1 MIHSRPFLKILCLLS
16 ASSFAQ
22 AFGDPISAA
31 RSSPATA
38 LERAYEK
45 SAHDALVRYFAE
57 KTFLVKAKV
66 EMDPAPEPSNAQER
80 MPRLPGIPYQP
91 MSGEATAP
99 SLDESIGAVGLD
111 VLVDTSYTQRDRDF
125 IQYLVVVAAN
135 LDTARGDLV
144 RVGRAAFP
152 RDDRSLHRA
161 VAWKDPVRE
170 PAASKTDSVRP
181 PSDSA
186 ASVPEQG
193 MIRQVADRL
202 LSQLPLIV
210 VCLSVLAAIWILRR
224 PAPAPA
230 AKASDAPQPSRE
242 ASQPAQD
249 SASGKTSPV
258 SSSGGSSQDLRSL
271 RPFLVN
277 SFIGDPRTCGQI
289 LRSWVEHDRAKG
301 AHEAGVLIA
310 GLNPRLLE
318 TVRETLGEDGAKLV
332 EGQIAAKEDIPEEE
346 FLGAARE
353 FRREFQVATQRHGDR
368 RQSDLFGFLEQL
380 NEGQIL
386 HIIKDEAPGIAGFV
400 LAQVPSA
407 KAANILQGLDSPTR
421 AKFLHAIG
429 SITQIPMEI
438 YKDIADRLSLRAM
451 EVANMKFVAADG
463 VESLLKLIESLPVD
477 QQFPYIHSLSEVDLN
492 LAKKLRART
501 VTLQEVPSLPEKL
514 LASRLQSQDPQVLAL
529 VLPRYDSASRDRM
542 FSMLPDRMRQL
553 VQSSLEVRKTAT
565 PQDVEAACQAFLKS
579 FRDEI
584 RQNGRGA

>member
-1 MIHSRPFLKILCLLS
+1 MVQSHPFLTMLCVLS
-16 ASSFAQ
+16 ANTLAQVFAEPMT
-22 AFGDPISAA
+22 AI
-31 RSSPATA
+31 RNSPATA

-66 EMDPAPEPSNAQER
+66 EMDPGPEPSAVAER
-80 MPRLPGIPYQP
+80 IPRLPGIPYQP
-91 MSGEATAP
+91 RAGETNPPA
-99 SLDESIGAVGLD
+99 LEESIGAVGLD

-161 VAWKDPVRE
+161 AQWKDPV
-170 PAASKTDSVRP
+170 PPVPPVKTDSVAVV
-181 PSDSA
+181 SDTIA
-186 ASVPEQG
+186 VVPERG
-193 MIRQVADRL
+193 ILRQVAERL

-210 VCLSVLAAIWILRR
+210 VCLSVLVGIWILRKPSPSPSAR
-224 PAPAPA
+224 PTEVPSPRDPGKEPQDGAPSRNVPA
-230 AKASDAPQPSRE
+230 A
-242 ASQPAQD
+242 
-249 SASGKTSPV
+249 
-258 SSSGGSSQDLRSL
+258 SSSTASQDLRSL

-289 LRSWVEHDRAKG
+289 LKSWVEHDRAKG
-301 AHEAGVLIA
+301 AHEAAVLVA

-332 EGQIAAKEDIPEEE
+332 EGQIAAREDVPEEE

-492 LAKKLRART
+492 LAKKLRSRT

-529 VLPRYDSASRDRM
+529 VLPRYDTASRDRM
-542 FSMLPDRMRQL
+542 FSLLPDRMRQL
-553 VQSSLEVRKTAT
+553 VQSSLELRKSAT
-565 PQDVEAACQAFLKS
+565 PQDMEAACQTFLKS

-584 RQNGRGA
+584 RKNGRAA

>member
-1 MIHSRPFLKILCLLS
+1 MVHSHPFLKILCLLS

-66 EMDPAPEPSNAQER
+66 EMDPAPEPSSAQER

-91 MSGEATAP
+91 MAGEATAP
-99 SLDESIGAVGLD
+99 PLEESIGAVGLD

-161 VAWKDPVRE
+161 VAWKDPVGE
-170 PAASKTDSVRP
+170 PAASKTDSVQP

-186 ASVPEQG
+186 ASVPEKG
-193 MIRQVADRL
+193 MIRQIAERL

-210 VCLSVLAAIWILRR
+210 VCLSVLVAIWILRR
-224 PAPAPA
+224 PLVRQTAKTPADSPAQPPEPPASPAPQNRA
-230 AKASDAPQPSRE
+230 GAT
-242 ASQPAQD
+242 
-249 SASGKTSPV
+249 SG
-258 SSSGGSSQDLRSL
+258 SGGSSPDLRSL

-289 LRSWVEHDRAKG
+289 LRSWVEHDRTKG

-332 EGQIAAKEDIPEEE
+332 EGQIAAKEDVPEEE

-501 VTLQEVPSLPEKL
+501 VTLQEVPSLSEKL